1 MNPVSEQSDSG
12 LSAEDAKLV
21 TLARGA
27 RGRVGAPEG
36 AALRDETG
44 RTYSAS
50 TVSLDG
56 LAISA
61 VGLAVAQAASSG
73 SRGIE
78 AVVIVRAADEFTPHD
93 CAEIASLGGANVPVF
108 IVSPAGD
115 VLKRA
120 TT

>member
-1 MNPVSEQSDSG
+1 MTESSVE
-12 LSAEDAKLV
+12 LSAEDAKLI

-27 RGRVGAPEG
+27 RGRNAAPEG

-50 TVSLDG
+50 TVNLDG
-56 LAISA
+56 LVISA

-78 AVVIVRAADEFTPHD
+78 TLVVVRSAAQFSDVD
-93 CAEIASLGGANVPVF
+93 RVQVAALGGPGVPVL
-108 IVSPAGD
+108 IVSPTGD
-115 VLKRA
+115 VIARE